1 MEESQNTTQ
10 TKPEQLTL
18 ALREQQEDEIDL
30 VELFYLLWGHVL
42 QIIVCVIVGG
52 ATAFVVTYFLM
63 TPQYQATAKM
73 YMVSAS
79 NSSIVNLSDLQ
90 LGTQLTLD
98 YQELLLSRPLLEDV
112 INALELDMLPE
123 VLSKSVSIE
132 NPEGTRILS
141 ITVTSFNPQ
150 LSADIANTIVEQ
162 AVLYL
167 PRIMETPS
175 PNIYEDATVPM
186 QKSSP
191 SYSRNTLLGAMLVVV
206 IYCGFLIVRYLMD
219 DSFTTPEDINR
230 CFGIQPLAVVPE
242 GDFRNSKSRHTKLQE
257 NKHRGRNKR
266 HKRVKGESR

>member
-42 QIIVCVIVGG
+42 QIIACVIVGG
-52 ATAFVVTYFLM
+52 AAAFVCTYFFI
-63 TPQYQATAKM
+63 TPMYQATAKM

-79 NSSIVNLSDLQ
+79 SSSIVNLSDLQ
-90 LGTQLTLD
+90 LGTQLTPD

-112 INALELDMLPE
+112 IDTLELDVLPE
-123 VLSKSVSIE
+123 VLSESISID

-141 ITVTSFNPQ
+141 ITVTSFDPQ
-150 LSADIANTIVEQ
+150 LAADIANAIVER

-175 PNIYEDATVPM
+175 PNIYEDAIVPT

-191 SYSRNTLLGAMLVVV
+191 SYVRNTLLGAMLVAM
-206 IYCGFLIVRYLMD
+206 IYCGFLVVRYLMD

-230 CFGIQPLAVVPE
+230 YFGVQPLAVVPE
-242 GDFRNSKSRHTKLQE
+242 GDFRSGKSWHTKPQE
-257 NKHRGRNKR
+257 NGRPGRDKR
-266 HKRVKGESR
+266 RKRVKGESR